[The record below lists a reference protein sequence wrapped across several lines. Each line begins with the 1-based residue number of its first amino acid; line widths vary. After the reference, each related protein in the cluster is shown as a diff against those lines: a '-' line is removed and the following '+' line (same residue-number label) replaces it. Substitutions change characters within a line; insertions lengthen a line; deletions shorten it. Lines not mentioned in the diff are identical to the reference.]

1 MLTLT
6 CSFFDVF
13 IRELSSVFSDRDT
26 VDYLL
31 KKIRK
36 YEHTTNHSSHSGHV
50 NQLLNNNI
58 I

>member
-31 KKIRK
+31 KKIIK

-50 NQLLNNNI
+50 NQLLNNN
-58 I
+58 